1 MHLHVHR
8 INMGTDFQVY
18 QVSQIHQII
27 SQNGTQRNNKNVSV
41 QNK

>member
-27 SQNGTQRNNKNVSV
+27 SQNRTQRNNENVNV